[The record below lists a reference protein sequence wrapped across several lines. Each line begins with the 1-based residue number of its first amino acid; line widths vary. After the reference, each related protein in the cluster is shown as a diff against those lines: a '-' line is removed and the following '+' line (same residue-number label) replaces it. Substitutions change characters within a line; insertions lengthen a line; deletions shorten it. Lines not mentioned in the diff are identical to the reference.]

1 MSEMNLEVGIKGHKQ
16 HTNINDINIPAKL
29 RERKKTGLSWFDDA
43 LGCESEGFVPSSVMM
58 LTGGPGAGKTTALL
72 QMGDSITAQ
81 GHICLFNTGE
91 QSLFQVAMTKER
103 LNLKYGFIAGQDIM
117 VKNLLNH
124 ADNMVKQNPKK
135 QLFIL
140 QDSLPTL
147 NDGKYAD
154 GGTTGSTPIRC
165 AEMLTNYAKKN
176 YAIVIFINHVNK
188 NGDFVGKNTVKHA
201 VDQHAMLYIDD
212 KKNSETFGERLF
224 TIPKNR
230 FGSSGKTIIVGM
242 GKTGLYEKGSIEI

>member
-1 MSEMNLEVGIKGHKQ
+1 MADMKLEVGIKGHKQ
-16 HTNINDINIPAKL
+16 QTNINDITIPEKL
-29 RERKKTGLSWFDDA
+29 RERKQTGLTWFDGA
-43 LGCESEGFVPSSVMM
+43 LGSDSEGFVPSSVMM

-72 QMGDSITAQ
+72 QMADSIMEQ
-81 GHICLFNTGE
+81 GHMCLFNTGE
-91 QSLFQVAMTKER
+91 QSLFQVAMMSER
-103 LNLKYGFIAGQDIM
+103 LKLKHGFIAGQDINCGE
-117 VKNLLNH
+117 VLNH
-124 ADNMVKQNPKK
+124 ADNIMKSHPKK

-147 NDGKYAD
+147 DDGKYSD
-154 GGTTGSTPIRC
+154 GGTTGATPIRC
-165 AEMLTNYAKKN
+165 AEMLTNYAKKH

-242 GKTGLYEKGSIEI
+242 NKTGLYEKGSIEI